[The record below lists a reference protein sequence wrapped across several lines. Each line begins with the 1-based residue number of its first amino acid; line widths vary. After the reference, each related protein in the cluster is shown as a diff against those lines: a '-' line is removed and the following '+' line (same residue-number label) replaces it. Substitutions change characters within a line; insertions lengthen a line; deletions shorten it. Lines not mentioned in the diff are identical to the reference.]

1 METNILSLPADVH
14 DNIATN
20 LVARD
25 TLSLSLS
32 CRRFRRTL
40 GPTNKFLW
48 FAKLCLPR
56 LSTSENGDHRF
67 TPFNTSRNWYTECV
81 RIMNSCDQRDRCAWC
96 LATGEGLM
104 RKSRVR
110 YFIHDK
116 RTAGK
121 TGWPICISCYEEFYE
136 CYDSFKESH
145 IKLPNLPQVARSVK
159 QTSGA
164 TGLFQNINRIVIR
177 KSEATSIIE
186 RHASSSKVICSESRN
201 FSSRF
206 NSSMKKYIEAADI
219 SIESLVVGYDGFY
232 KRFHF
237 ILSVEKFRRFVGEV
251 LVAGA
256 IGSFARRNEDE
267 KAGGFV
273 TRLFEI
279 FKHIYRNTDN
289 FGGNLRRKALIKVK
303 AQDYLDVLF
312 GANDDQSIPLAQ
324 IFDRKYLRDWM
335 EEWFKASAWGRHFKG
350 HKYQHLKC
358 SICAKDMPT
367 ANCCYNGNLGEEF
380 PGR

>member
-1 METNILSLPADVH
+1 METNILSPPADVH
-14 DNIATN
+14 DKIATN

-104 RKSRVR
+104 RKSRLR

-121 TGWPICISCYEEFYE
+121 TRWPICISCCEEFYE

-145 IKLPNLPQVARSVK
+145 IKLPNLPQDARSVK
-159 QTSGA
+159 HTSGA
-164 TGLFQNINRIVIR
+164 TGLLQNINRIVIR
-177 KSEATSIIE
+177 KSEATSIME
-186 RHASSSKVICSESRN
+186 RHANSFKVICSESRN

-206 NSSMKKYIEAADI
+206 NSSMKNTLKLQIFLLNLWWLDTTAFTSASI
-219 SIESLVVGYDGFY
+219 SSFLSEILGDSL
-232 KRFHF
+232 
-237 ILSVEKFRRFVGEV
+237 E
-251 LVAGA
+251 
-256 IGSFARRNEDE
+256 
-267 KAGGFV
+267 
-273 TRLFEI
+273 RLFEI

-289 FGGNLRRKALIKVK
+289 FGGNLRRKALIKIK
-303 AQDYLDVLF
+303 AQDCLDVLF
-312 GANDDQSIPLAQ
+312 GANDDQPIPLAQ
-324 IFDRKYLRDWM
+324 ISDRKYLRDWM
-335 EEWFKASAWGRHFKG
+335 EEWFKASAWGKHFKG

-358 SICAKDMPT
+358 SICAKNMPT
-367 ANCCYNGNLGEEF
+367 ARTETLARSSQEG
-380 PGR
+380 

>member
-1 METNILSLPADVH
+1 METNILSPPADVH
-14 DNIATN
+14 DKIATN

-104 RKSRVR
+104 RKSRLR

-121 TGWPICISCYEEFYE
+121 TRWPICISCCEEFYE

-145 IKLPNLPQVARSVK
+145 IKLPNLPQDARSVK
-159 QTSGA
+159 HTSGA
-164 TGLFQNINRIVIR
+164 TGLLQNINRIVIR

-186 RHASSSKVICSESRN
+186 RHANSSKVICSESRN
-201 FSSRF
+201 FSSCF

-237 ILSVEKFRRFVGEV
+237 ILSVGNFRRFVGEV
-251 LVAGA
+251 LVAET
-256 IGSFARRNEDE
+256 IGSFARRNED
-267 KAGGFV
+267 G
-273 TRLFEI
+273 RL
-279 FKHIYRNTDN
+279 TD
-289 FGGNLRRKALIKVK
+289 LRKALIKIK
-303 AQDYLDVLF
+303 AQDCLDVLF
-312 GANDDQSIPLAQ
+312 GANDDQPIPLAQ
-324 IFDRKYLRDWM
+324 ISDRKYLRDWM
-335 EEWFKASAWGRHFKG
+335 EEWFKASAWGKHFKG

-367 ANCCYNGNLGEEF
+367 ARTETLARSSQEGG
-380 PGR
+380 

>member
-1 METNILSLPADVH
+1 METNIISLPADAH
-14 DNIATN
+14 DKIATN

-56 LSTSENGDHRF
+56 LSASENGDHPF
-67 TPFNTSRNWYTECV
+67 TPFNPSRNW
-81 RIMNSCDQRDRCAWC
+81 
-96 LATGEGLM
+96 
-104 RKSRVR
+104 VR

-116 RTAGK
+116 RTGGK
-121 TGWPICISCYEEFYE
+121 TGWPICISCYDEFYE
-136 CYDSFKESH
+136 CYDSFQESH
-145 IKLPNLPQVARSVK
+145 IKLPNLPRVARSVK
-159 QTSGA
+159 HTSGA
-164 TGLFQNINRIVIR
+164 TGLLQNINRIVIR

-186 RHASSSKVICSESRN
+186 RHASSSKVICSESRD

-206 NSSMKKYIEAADI
+206 NSSIQKYIKTADI
-219 SIESLVVGYDGFY
+219 SIESLMVGYDGFY

-237 ILSVEKFRRFVGEV
+237 IFSVENFRRFVGEV
-251 LVAGA
+251 LVAET
-256 IGSFARRNEDE
+256 IGSFALRNEDE
-267 KAGGFV
+267 KADGFV

-289 FGGNLRRKALIKVK
+289 FGDNLRRKALTKVK
-303 AQDYLDVLF
+303 AQDCLDVLF
-312 GANDDQSIPLAQ
+312 GANDDQPTPLAQ
-324 IFDRKYLRDWM
+324 ISDRKYLRDWM
-335 EEWFKASAWGRHFKG
+335 EEWFKASAWGKHFKG

-367 ANCCYNGNLGEEF
+367 ANCWYHGNLAEDF
-380 PGR
+380 PGRWIVAHFFEYHPQALKLNTRNDGSE

>member
-1 METNILSLPADVH
+1 METNILSPPADVH
-14 DNIATN
+14 DKIATN

-104 RKSRVR
+104 RKSRLR

-121 TGWPICISCYEEFYE
+121 TRWPICISCCEEFYE

-145 IKLPNLPQVARSVK
+145 IKLPNLPQDARSVK
-159 QTSGA
+159 HTSGA
-164 TGLFQNINRIVIR
+164 TGLLQNINRIVIR
-177 KSEATSIIE
+177 KSEATSIME
-186 RHASSSKVICSESRN
+186 RHANSFKVICSE
-201 FSSRF
+201 
-206 NSSMKKYIEAADI
+206 
-219 SIESLVVGYDGFY
+219 
-232 KRFHF
+232 
-237 ILSVEKFRRFVGEV
+237 
-251 LVAGA
+251 
-256 IGSFARRNEDE
+256 
-267 KAGGFV
+267 
-273 TRLFEI
+273 
-279 FKHIYRNTDN
+279 NTDN
-289 FGGNLRRKALIKVK
+289 FGGNLRRKALIKIK
-303 AQDYLDVLF
+303 AQDCLDVLF
-312 GANDDQSIPLAQ
+312 GANDDQPIPLAQ
-324 IFDRKYLRDWM
+324 ISDRKYLRDWM
-335 EEWFKASAWGRHFKG
+335 EEWFKASAWGKHFKG

-358 SICAKDMPT
+358 SICAKNMPT
-367 ANCCYNGNLGEEF
+367 ARTETLARSSQEGG
-380 PGR
+380 